1 MASLDLAGFPPF
13 EQAFLAFVWS
23 PTEVRFHC
31 APRGLDVGML
41 TATGTES
48 PVAFRVA
55 SDGSVVQ
62 LGDQGVRVMG
72 VRVQQG
78 GQTLIA
84 PTAIEVWQS
93 TLQAVEVL
101 WTGKSDQGFIFETL
115 QATTTLSMLVTGL
128 ENYGKTR
135 LLEVET
141 EGITPDAEAV
151 FTTFASKAERES
163 SRLAELRAEAASR
176 GKTALVVVVENA
188 RINFQNYEDLK
199 FAFRAA
205 YGIKLANLGVASE
218 ALAEFKRLIGYRH
231 RVVHVSPLLA
241 LLNQDRVPPEEP
253 VFANRELANRAVEV
267 FHTVVHALHTATLGL
282 CPAS

>member
-1 MASLDLAGFPPF
+1 MNKRSWPLSGHQPKSAFIAPPAG
-13 EQAFLAFVWS
+13 S
-23 PTEVRFHC
+23 T
-31 APRGLDVGML
+31 AP
-41 TATGTES
+41 GTES

-62 LGDQGVRVMG
+62 LGSQGVRVMG
-72 VRVQQG
+72 VRVQRG
-78 GQTLIA
+78 GEVLLA

-128 ENYGKTR
+128 ESYGKTR

-151 FTTFASKAERES
+151 FTAFASKAERES
-163 SRLAELRAEAASR
+163 SSLVELRAEATSS
-176 GKTALVVVVENA
+176 GKTALAVVAENA

-199 FAFRAA
+199 RAFRAA
-205 YGIKLANLGVASE
+205 YGIKVADLGIASE
-218 ALAEFKRLIGYRH
+218 ALAELKRFIGYRH

-241 LLNQDRVPPEEP
+241 LLNQDKVPPEEP
-253 VFANRELANRAVEV
+253 VFANQELANRAVEV
-267 FHTVVHALHTATLGL
+267 FRTMVQALHTATLGL
-282 CPAS
+282 RPPS